1 MYRGLLI
8 HATVILRT
16 AKEDRLPP
24 LAKYDIYY
32 YVNTVYDGKKS
43 PVTCQVFNYP
53 KGRESLLRIIYI
65 YGNGR
70 VSEFVTRVRIH
81 HMPPVGVCAFTQN

>member
-32 YVNTVYDGKKS
+32 YVNTVYDGKK
-43 PVTCQVFNYP
+43 V
-53 KGRESLLRIIYI
+53 LLLARSSITLKVENHY
-65 YGNGR
+65 
-70 VSEFVTRVRIH
+70 
-81 HMPPVGVCAFTQN
+81 